1 MFEMLAHEHGS
12 ETLFPFVD
20 SSVDNVLLQTNLDF
34 PRRFLNSSMFL
45 NVRPI

>member
-1 MFEMLAHEHGS
+1 MLAHEHGLRS

-20 SSVDNVLLQTNLDF
+20 SSVDNILLQTNSDF
-34 PRRFLNSSMFL
+34 TSCFIHPSVFL